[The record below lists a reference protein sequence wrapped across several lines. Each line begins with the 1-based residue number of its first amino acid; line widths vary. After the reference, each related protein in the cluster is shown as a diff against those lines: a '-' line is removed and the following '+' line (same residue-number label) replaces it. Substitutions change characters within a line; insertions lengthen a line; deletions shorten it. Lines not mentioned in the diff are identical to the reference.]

1 MKSNIILSSTAAILV
16 SVAGASALEYR
27 PFVGATMGLQGG
39 IYSDS
44 AKDLERSMHM
54 DLPTD
59 FFMFGIESGVRFGEY
74 NKIYNGGLTLSATK
88 TTYSKVKEKYTEVR
102 VADIDSFNISATYDN
117 FIRISGDKESRIDLV
132 LGIGAG
138 MLAYHVDGI
147 HSISNTEWSFA
158 PEFKAGLDF
167 ELTKHFTLSANA
179 RAIVPLRD
187 SYNADMS
194 YIVGGGVK
202 YMF

>member
-1 MKSNIILSSTAAILV
+1 MKSNILLTSMTVLLA
-16 SVAGASALEYR
+16 SVASANALEYR
-27 PFVGATMGLQGG
+27 PFVGVNMGLQGAV
-39 IYSDS
+39 YSNH
-44 AKDLERSMHM
+44 AKDFERFHHV

-59 FFMFGIESGVRFGEY
+59 FFAFGIDAGVRAGAYDE
-74 NKIYNGGLTLSATK
+74 IYNGGITLTATK
-88 TTYSKVKEKYTEVR
+88 TTYSKVKQKYTEAR
-102 VADIDSFNISATYDN
+102 VADIDSFNIAATYDN

-138 MLAYHVDGI
+138 MMAYHVDGI
-147 HSISNTEWSFA
+147 RSTSNTEWSFA

-187 SYNADMS
+187 SYDTDMS